1 MEDWAEVHRL
11 FHREG
16 MAKAAI
22 ARRLGMSRNTVDRLL
37 ALREPPRYVRVST
50 GSCLDP
56 FRERIAA
63 MLATDPTV
71 RATVIRERLR
81 PAGYTGGITILKDHL
96 ARVRPGF
103 LAARAFQR
111 TTYAPGEIGQVD
123 WWHTGAQVPVGR
135 GRTRE
140 AFGLVTT
147 LPFSAA
153 HAITFTLSRTVG
165 DLRPALLGC
174 LVRLGGVPEKL
185 VFDNDASVVA
195 TGSGSRAR
203 LHDEVTG
210 LLGALRTK
218 PVVLRP
224 ARPTSKGNVERT
236 IGYAE
241 TSFLPLRE
249 FSSLEDLQG
258 QHDAWAT
265 DVAYRRHIRR
275 LGARVER
282 PIRGRAWVP
291 RGDPGSRPRHG
302 PAHRGPGGQGRLRA
316 GARRRL
322 LGAAG
327 VRRPADRDPGGA
339 HPRAPHLRGHRDR
352 VAPAELRPGRC
363 RARPR
368 AWAGDPAR
376 PGGRRPA
383 AHRRRRAAGRRSRLI
398 RRAVGGRGMTE
409 TATAELGYL
418 SRALKAPRIKA
429 VSARLAARA
438 RDEGWDYEAYLAAVL
453 AEEVSA
459 RDSHGGSARVKAARF
474 PATKTLDDF
483 DFTIQTS
490 VSRQVI
496 AHLAQL
502 DFLAEAQNV
511 VFLGPPG
518 TGKTHLSIALG
529 VQAARRGHRVA
540 FATAHQ
546 WVNRLGAAKRAGRLD
561 EELERLGRIPLLIVD
576 EVGYI
581 PFDPEAAALFFALIS
596 SRYERR
602 SLIVSSN
609 KTFSAW
615 AEIFGDPVAV
625 AAMVDRLV
633 HHAEVIVLKG
643 DSYRLRG
650 KREEVL
656 TAHKER

>member
-1 MEDWAEVHRL
+1 
-11 FHREG
+11 
-16 MAKAAI
+16 
-22 ARRLGMSRNTVDRLL
+22 
-37 ALREPPRYVRVST
+37 VS
-50 GSCLDP
+50 
-56 FRERIAA
+56 E
-63 MLATDPTV
+63 
-71 RATVIRERLR
+71 
-81 PAGYTGGITILKDHL
+81 
-96 ARVRPGF
+96 
-103 LAARAFQR
+103 
-111 TTYAPGEIGQVD
+111 TTA
-123 WWHTGAQVPVGR
+123 
-135 GRTRE
+135 
-140 AFGLVTT
+140 
-147 LPFSAA
+147 
-153 HAITFTLSRTVG
+153 
-165 DLRPALLGC
+165 
-174 LVRLGGVPEKL
+174 
-185 VFDNDASVVA
+185 
-195 TGSGSRAR
+195 
-203 LHDEVTG
+203 
-210 LLGALRTK
+210 
-218 PVVLRP
+218 
-224 ARPTSKGNVERT
+224 
-236 IGYAE
+236 
-241 TSFLPLRE
+241 
-249 FSSLEDLQG
+249 
-258 QHDAWAT
+258 
-265 DVAYRRHIRR
+265 
-275 LGARVER
+275 
-282 PIRGRAWVP
+282 
-291 RGDPGSRPRHG
+291 
-302 PAHRGPGGQGRLRA
+302 
-316 GARRRL
+316 
-322 LGAAG
+322 
-327 VRRPADRDPGGA
+327 
-339 HPRAPHLRGHRDR
+339 
-352 VAPAELRPGRC
+352 AEL
-363 RARPR
+363 A
-368 AWAGDPAR
+368 
-376 PGGRRPA
+376 
-383 AHRRRRAAGRRSRLI
+383 
-398 RRAVGGRGMTE
+398 
-409 TATAELGYL
+409 YL

-429 VSARLAARA
+429 VSDRLAAKA
-438 RDEGWDYEAYLAAVL
+438 RDEGWAYEAYLAAVL

-483 DFTIQTS
+483 DFTVQTS

-561 EELERLGRIPLLIVD
+561 DELERLSRFPLLIVD

-656 TAHKER
+656 SGESKR